1 MSQLSGWMGY
11 LVDNQHRLRILQ
23 LAIFFQKI
31 ATASAYAA
39 FTAIFFIDKFL
50 EAGSQ
55 GKNAQGPIWALF
67 TVIVLSGIVIKL
79 ATVCIQVCDSANR
92 VVLAIDCDEYLR
104 LA

>member
-1 MSQLSGWMGY
+1 MGH
-11 LVDNQHRLRILQ
+11 LVDNQHRLRILR

-67 TVIVLSGIVIKL
+67 TAIVLSGIVVKL
-79 ATVCIQVCDSANR
+79 ATVCIQVCIYIDS
-92 VVLAIDCDEYLR
+92 VIIGCGLR
-104 LA
+104 RTS